1 MCGIAGFLTLQAAP
15 LPEAEARAALRA
27 MRDSLVPRGPD
38 EGGEWLAPGVGLGS
52 RRLSIID
59 VAGSQQPQA
68 GPSGRTRVVYNGEVY
83 NYRDLRAE
91 LVSRGHVLR
100 TEGDT
105 ETLPH
110 LFEEFGIEGC
120 LERLVGMFA
129 FALHD
134 ARDGALY
141 LARDRLGIKP
151 LYWTQAGGHLLF
163 GSELKALLAHPA
175 CPREVDPGALLR
187 YLLFEYV
194 PSPGCIYRGVHKL
207 SPGHYLVARDG
218 HVEVREW
225 WRPTFRKDGQGWKG
239 SPLPPA
245 GDARGWAAAVRAD
258 LEAAV
263 DCRLVSEVPIG
274 CLLSGG
280 LDSSAVTAV
289 MARKVP
295 DLRTFSIA
303 FDEASFDESSWSR
316 KVARHLGTRHTEG
329 RVRAAEVPGALERI
343 GSFLDEPLGDG
354 SLVPTWFLSRLV
366 KENGVTVVLSGDGG
380 DEVFAGYPT
389 YLAHRLA
396 RPLGLLPA
404 PAIRA
409 LARAAG
415 WLPARYENVT
425 FEYKLRRFLEAAARP
440 LPERNNL
447 WLGAFLPEEARG
459 ILAGG
464 PADPGGADPFA
475 EARAHVL
482 DCDAGDEV
490 ERAQYLDMRM
500 YMGDDILVKVDR
512 ASMAVSLE
520 VRVPLLDHRL
530 VERACRMPPGL
541 KLRGRSGK
549 WILKEAVRDLLPAA
563 VLDRPKKGFGLPVGP
578 WLRGPLREIAG
589 DLLSPSAVRRAGL
602 FDPGAVGR
610 LWDEHQGGRAD
621 RRRHLWSL
629 LVFQLWHDGPH
640 GPAARG
646 AGGGSQGVA
655 A

>member
-1 MCGIAGFLTLQAAP
+1 
-15 LPEAEARAALRA
+15 
-27 MRDSLVPRGPD
+27 PRGPD

-258 LEAAV
+258 LRLLYFEAIQLYRRWEMSSPTARAERA
-263 DCRLVSEVPIG
+263 DFRLETRG
-274 CLLSGG
+274 ALGH
-280 LDSSAVTAV
+280 
-289 MARKVP
+289 R
-295 DLRTFSIA
+295 
-303 FDEASFDESSWSR
+303 EASFKR
-316 KVARHLGTRHTEG
+316 TRT
-329 RVRAAEVPGALERI
+329 R
-343 GSFLDEPLGDG
+343 S
-354 SLVPTWFLSRLV
+354 
-366 KENGVTVVLSGDGG
+366 
-380 DEVFAGYPT
+380 
-389 YLAHRLA
+389 
-396 RPLGLLPA
+396 
-404 PAIRA
+404 
-409 LARAAG
+409 AAG
-415 WLPARYENVT
+415 RSI
-425 FEYKLRRFLEAAARP
+425 RIRF
-440 LPERNNL
+440 
-447 WLGAFLPEEARG
+447 
-459 ILAGG
+459 
-464 PADPGGADPFA
+464 FA
-475 EARAHVL
+475 ETKEMK
-482 DCDAGDEV
+482 G
-490 ERAQYLDMRM
+490 
-500 YMGDDILVKVDR
+500 
-512 ASMAVSLE
+512 
-520 VRVPLLDHRL
+520 PLLLHID
-530 VERACRMPPGL
+530 
-541 KLRGRSGK
+541 S
-549 WILKEAVRDLLPAA
+549 
-563 VLDRPKKGFGLPVGP
+563 
-578 WLRGPLREIAG
+578 
-589 DLLSPSAVRRAGL
+589 
-602 FDPGAVGR
+602 
-610 LWDEHQGGRAD
+610 
-621 RRRHLWSL
+621 
-629 LVFQLWHDGPH
+629 
-640 GPAARG
+640 
-646 AGGGSQGVA
+646 
-655 A
+655 